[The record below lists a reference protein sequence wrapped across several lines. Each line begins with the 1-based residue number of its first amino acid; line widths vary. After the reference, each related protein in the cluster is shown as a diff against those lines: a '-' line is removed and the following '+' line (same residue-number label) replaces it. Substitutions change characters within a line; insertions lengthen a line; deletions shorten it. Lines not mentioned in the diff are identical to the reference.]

1 MLIRDEKMKIGGSN
15 LSEFEELL
23 EKIQQQK
30 PELTKQDIEDKIKQK
45 MEKIGPGYLTNEG
58 ALFLIAGDLGISL
71 KQNFKELPTE
81 MGLKDIYVGARD
93 VSIESRVLNISPTK
107 QFSRKDGS
115 PFLLRTMTVYDND
128 SAVSVKLWDE
138 KANLPG
144 IDELKPGDLIKIIKA
159 YVKSDLN
166 GSPTINVG
174 SGSNIES
181 TNKESKIC
189 AVDELTIDVSEVKEN
204 QSNLVVSGKIDGS
217 ITTLEFTNR
226 RGEPGKGLRMRLKGK
241 DDATKGVVIWGRDE
255 SFLPKVIPQNAKV
268 RLLGVRTK
276 VGNQGLEIHGNEAT
290 LVEIEG
296 GKEVEPVI
304 VRIGT
309 KRNDGDKT
317 VAIGIDIKKNMVYM
331 SDSSK
336 MLDSV
341 NTGDVVECMPSK
353 VFGNSITINHDSFLR
368 KIDDDKSIPPLSSLR
383 TKISEVKSGNDYCVE
398 AIILKEPEKREVQ
411 TKTGETILLS
421 EMFVEDDSGQIWIK
435 GWRNQAILLDGHSV
449 GEIISV
455 TAVNAK
461 AGLEGRTEL
470 FLTPFSSIV
479 KKN

>member
-1 MLIRDEKMKIGGSN
+1 

-23 EKIQQQK
+23 EKIQEQK
-30 PELTKQDIEDKIKQK
+30 PELTKQDIEDRIKQK
-45 MEKIGPGYLTNEG
+45 KEKIGTGYLTDQG
-58 ALFLIAGDLGISL
+58 ALFLIASDLGISL
-71 KQNFKELPTE
+71 KQTLKVE
-81 MGLKDIYVGARD
+81 MNLKDLYVGAKD
-93 VSIESRVLNISPTK
+93 VSIESRVLNISPAK

-144 IDELKPGDLIKIIKA
+144 IEELKPGDLIKIIKA

-181 TNKESKIC
+181 TNKESEIC
-189 AVDELTIDVSEVKEN
+189 PIDDLTIDASEIKEN
-204 QSNLVVSGKIDGS
+204 QNNLVVSGKIDGG

-226 RGEPGKGLRMRLKGK
+226 RGEPGKGLRMRLKGN
-241 DDATKGVVIWGRDE
+241 DSTTKGVVIWGKDE
-255 SFLPKVIPQNAKV
+255 SFLPKVISQNAKV

-290 LVEIEG
+290 LIEIEG
-296 GKEVEPVI
+296 GKEAELVI
-304 VRIGT
+304 VRIAT
-309 KRNDGDKT
+309 MKKNDGGKT
-317 VAIGIDIKKNMVYM
+317 VAMGIDNKKNMVYLT
-331 SDSSK
+331 DSSN
-336 MLDSV
+336 MLDSIS
-341 NTGDVVECMPSK
+341 TGDVIECMPAQ
-353 VFGNSITINHDSFLR
+353 VFGNAVTINNNSFVR
-368 KIDDDKSIPPLSSLR
+368 KIDDESIPQLSSLR
-383 TKISEVKSGNDYCVE
+383 TKISEIKSGNNYCIE

-421 EMFVEDDSGQIWIK
+421 EMFVEDASGQIWIK
-435 GWRNQAILLDGHSV
+435 GWRNQAILLDGLSS

-470 FLTPFSSIV
+470 FLTPFSAVV

>member
-1 MLIRDEKMKIGGSN
+1 MLIRDEKMKIEGSD

-23 EKIQQQK
+23 EKIQEQK
-30 PELTKQDIEDKIKQK
+30 PELTKQDIDDRIKQK
-45 MEKIGPGYLTNEG
+45 KERIGTGYLTDQG
-58 ALFLIAGDLGISL
+58 ALFLIASDLGISL
-71 KQNFKELPTE
+71 KQTQKVEIN
-81 MGLKDIYVGARD
+81 LKDLYVGAKD

-144 IDELKPGDLIKIIKA
+144 IEELKPGDLIKIIKA

-174 SGSNIES
+174 SGSNIEP
-181 TNKESKIC
+181 TNKESEIRPI
-189 AVDELTIDVSEVKEN
+189 DDLTVDVSEVKEN
-204 QSNLVVSGKIDGS
+204 QSNLVVSGKIDGG
-217 ITTLEFTNR
+217 IATLEFTNR
-226 RGEPGKGLRMRLKGK
+226 RGEPGKGLRMRLKGN
-241 DDATKGVVIWGRDE
+241 DDTVKGVVIWGKDE
-255 SFLPKVIPQNAKV
+255 SFLPKVISHNAKV

-296 GKEVEPVI
+296 GKEAEPVI
-304 VRIGT
+304 VRIGA
-309 KRNDGDKT
+309 KRNDGSRT
-317 VAIGIDIKKNMVYM
+317 IAICIDNNKNMVYM

-341 NTGDVVECMPSK
+341 SIGDVIECMPSK
-353 VFGNSITINHDSFLR
+353 VFGSSITINHDSFLK
-368 KIDDDKSIPPLSSLR
+368 KIDDDESIPPLSDLR

-421 EMFVEDDSGQIWIK
+421 EMFVEDDSDQIWIK
-435 GWRNQAILLDGHSV
+435 GWRNQAILLDGLSV

-455 TAVNAK
+455 TTVNAK

-470 FLTPFSSIV
+470 FLTPYSVIV

>member
-1 MLIRDEKMKIGGSN
+1 

-23 EKIQQQK
+23 KKIQEQK
-30 PELTKQDIEDKIKQK
+30 PELTKQNIEDRIKQK
-45 MEKIGPGYLTNEG
+45 KEKIGAGYLTDQG
-58 ALFLIAGDLGISL
+58 ALFLIAADLGISL
-71 KQNFKELPTE
+71 KQTLKVE
-81 MGLKDIYVGARD
+81 MNLKDLYVGAKD

-144 IDELKPGDLIKIIKA
+144 IEELKPGDLIKIIKA

-181 TNKESKIC
+181 TDKESEIRPI
-189 AVDELTIDVSEVKEN
+189 DDLTIDVSEVKEN
-204 QSNLVVSGKIDGS
+204 QSNLVVSGKIDGN

-226 RGEPGKGLRMRLKGK
+226 RGEPGKGLRMRLKGN
-241 DDATKGVVIWGRDE
+241 DGTAKGVVIWGKDE
-255 SFLPKVIPQNAKV
+255 SLLPKVISQNAKV

-276 VGNQGLEIHGNEAT
+276 IGNQGLEIHGNEAT

-296 GKEVEPVI
+296 GKESEPVI
-304 VRIGT
+304 VRIAT
-309 KRNDGDKT
+309 IKRNDGGKT
-317 VAIGIDIKKNMVYM
+317 VAIGIDNKKNMVYV
-331 SDSSK
+331 SDSSN
-336 MLDSV
+336 MLVPISA
-341 NTGDVVECMPSK
+341 GDVIECMPSQ

-368 KIDDDKSIPPLSSLR
+368 KIDDDKSIPPLSELR

-398 AIILKEPEKREVQ
+398 AIILKEPERREVQ

-435 GWRNQAILLDGHSV
+435 GWRNQAILLDGLSV

-470 FLTPFSSIV
+470 FLTPFSSVV

>member
-1 MLIRDEKMKIGGSN
+1 
-15 LSEFEELL
+15 LSEFEKLL
-23 EKIQQQK
+23 EKIQEQK
-30 PELTKQDIEDKIKQK
+30 PELTRQDIDDKIKQK

-71 KQNFKELPTE
+71 KQNLKTE
-81 MGLKDIYVGARD
+81 MGLKDIYVGAKD
-93 VSIESRVLNISPTK
+93 VSVESRILNISPTK

-144 IDELKPGDLIKIIKA
+144 IEELKPGDLIKIIKA

-166 GSPTINVG
+166 GSPTLNVG

-181 TNKESKIC
+181 TNKESEIR

-204 QSNLVVSGKIDGS
+204 QNNLVVSGKIDGS

-226 RGEPGKGLRMRLKGK
+226 RGEPGKGLRMRLKGN
-241 DDATKGVVIWGRDE
+241 DDGTKGVVIWGKDE
-255 SFLPKVIPQNAKV
+255 SILPKVISQNAKV

-296 GKEVEPVI
+296 GKESEPVV
-304 VRIGT
+304 VRIVSI
-309 KRNDGDKT
+309 KRNDGGKT
-317 VAIGIDIKKNMVYM
+317 SAIGIDNKKNMMYL
-331 SDSSK
+331 SDSSN
-336 MLDSV
+336 MLDSISAGD
-341 NTGDVVECMPSK
+341 GDVIECMPSQI
-353 VFGNSITINHDSFLR
+353 FGNAVTINHDSFLR
-368 KIDDDKSIPPLSSLR
+368 KIDDDGGIPQLSSLR
-383 TKISEVKSGNDYCVE
+383 TKISEVKSGNNYCVE

-435 GWRNQAILLDGHSV
+435 GWRNQAILLDGLSG

>member
-1 MLIRDEKMKIGGSN
+1 MS
-15 LSEFEELL
+15 
-23 EKIQQQK
+23 
-30 PELTKQDIEDKIKQK
+30 
-45 MEKIGPGYLTNEG
+45 
-58 ALFLIAGDLGISL
+58 
-71 KQNFKELPTE
+71 
-81 MGLKDIYVGARD
+81 LKDIYVGAKD

-128 SAVSVKLWDE
+128 STVSVKLWDE

-144 IDELKPGDLIKIIKA
+144 IEELKPGDLIKIIKA
-159 YVKSDLN
+159 YIKSDLN

-181 TNKESKIC
+181 TNKESKIR
-189 AVDELTIDVSEVKEN
+189 AVDELTIDASEVKEN

-226 RGEPGKGLRMRLKGK
+226 RGEPGKGLKMRLKGN
-241 DDATKGVVIWGRDE
+241 DDATKGVVIWGKDE

-290 LVEIEG
+290 LIEIEG
-296 GKEVEPVI
+296 GKELEPVI
-304 VRIGT
+304 VRVAT
-309 KRNDGDKT
+309 MKRNDGGKT
-317 VAIGIDIKKNMVYM
+317 VAMGIDSKKNMVYLT
-331 SDSSK
+331 DSSN
-336 MLDSV
+336 MLDSISA
-341 NTGDVVECMPSK
+341 GDVIECMPAQ
-353 VFGNSITINHDSFLR
+353 VFGNAVTINHNSFVR
-368 KIDDDKSIPPLSSLR
+368 KIDDESIPQLSSLR
-383 TKISEVKSGNDYCVE
+383 TKISEIKSGNNYCIE

-435 GWRNQAILLDGHSV
+435 GWRNQAIILDGLSS

-470 FLTPFSSIV
+470 FLTSFSAV
-479 KKN
+479 TKKN

>member
-1 MLIRDEKMKIGGSN
+1 MLIRDEKVKLEGSN

-30 PELTKQDIEDKIKQK
+30 PELTKQDIEEKIKQK
-45 MEKIGPGYLTNEG
+45 KEKIGAGYLTEQG
-58 ALFLIAGDLGISL
+58 ALFLIASDLGISL
-71 KQNFKELPTE
+71 KQDLKIE
-81 MGLKDIYVGARD
+81 MCLKDIYIGAKD
-93 VSIESRVLNISPTK
+93 VSIESRILNISPAK

-144 IDELKPGDLIKIIKA
+144 IEDLKPGDLIKIIKA

-166 GSPTINVG
+166 GSPTLNVG

-181 TNKESKIC
+181 TNKESKIR

-204 QSNLVVSGKIDGS
+204 QNNLVVAGKIDGS

-226 RGEPGKGLRMRLKGK
+226 RGEPGKGLRMRLKGQ
-241 DDATKGVVIWGRDE
+241 DGGTKGVVIWGKDE
-255 SFLPKVIPQNAKV
+255 SFLPKVISHNAKV

-296 GKEVEPVI
+296 GKEPEPVV
-304 VRIGT
+304 VRIASI
-309 KRNDGDKT
+309 KRNDGGKT
-317 VAIGIDIKKNMVYM
+317 SAIGIDNRKNMMYL
-331 SDSSK
+331 SDSSN
-336 MLDSV
+336 MLGSISA
-341 NTGDVVECMPSK
+341 GDVIECMPSQ
-353 VFGNSITINHDSFLR
+353 VFGNAVTINHDSFVR
-368 KIDDDKSIPPLSSLR
+368 KIDDDKSIPQLSSLR
-383 TKISEVKSGNDYCVE
+383 TKISEIKSGNNYCVE

-435 GWRNQAILLDGHSV
+435 GWRNQAILLDGLSG
-449 GEIISV
+449 GEIISI

>member
-1 MLIRDEKMKIGGSN
+1 M
-15 LSEFEELL
+15 SEFEELL
-23 EKIQQQK
+23 EKIQEQK
-30 PELTKQDIEDKIKQK
+30 PELTKQDIDDRIKQK
-45 MEKIGPGYLTNEG
+45 IEKIGPGYLTDEG
-58 ALFLIAGDLGISL
+58 ALFLIAKDLGISL
-71 KQNFKELPTE
+71 KQTLKTE
-81 MGLKDIYVGARD
+81 MSLKDIYVGAKD

-144 IDELKPGDLIKIIKA
+144 IEELKPGDLIKIIKA
-159 YVKSDLN
+159 YIKSDLN

-181 TNKESKIC
+181 TNKESKIR
-189 AVDELTIDVSEVKEN
+189 AVDELTIDASEVKEN

-226 RGEPGKGLRMRLKGK
+226 RGEPGKGLKMRLKGN
-241 DDATKGVVIWGRDE
+241 DDATKGVVIWGKDE

-276 VGNQGLEIHGNEAT
+276 IGNQGLEIHGNEAT
-290 LVEIEG
+290 LIEIEG
-296 GKEVEPVI
+296 GKESEPVI
-304 VRIGT
+304 VRVAT
-309 KRNDGDKT
+309 MKRNDGGKT
-317 VAIGIDIKKNMVYM
+317 VAMGIDNKKNTVYLT
-331 SDSSK
+331 DSSN
-336 MLDSV
+336 MLDSISA
-341 NTGDVVECMPSK
+341 GDVIECMPAQ
-353 VFGNSITINHDSFLR
+353 VFGNAVTINNDSFVR
-368 KIDDDKSIPPLSSLR
+368 KIDDESIPQLSSLR
-383 TKISEVKSGNDYCVE
+383 TKISEIKSGNNYCIE

-470 FLTPFSSIV
+470 FLTSFSAV
-479 KKN
+479 TKKN

>member
-1 MLIRDEKMKIGGSN
+1 

-23 EKIQQQK
+23 EKIQEQK
-30 PELTKQDIEDKIKQK
+30 PELTKQDIDDRIKQK
-45 MEKIGPGYLTNEG
+45 IEKIGPGYLTEEG
-58 ALFLIAGDLGISL
+58 ALFLIAKDLGISL
-71 KQNFKELPTE
+71 KQTLKTE
-81 MGLKDIYVGARD
+81 MGLKDIYVGAKD

-144 IDELKPGDLIKIIKA
+144 IEELKPGDLIKIIKA
-159 YVKSDLN
+159 YIKSDLN

-174 SGSNIES
+174 SGSNIEP
-181 TNKESKIC
+181 TNKESKIR
-189 AVDELTIDVSEVKEN
+189 AVDELTIDASEVKEN

-226 RGEPGKGLRMRLKGK
+226 RGEPGKGLRMRLKGN
-241 DDATKGVVIWGRDE
+241 DDITKGVVIWGRDE

-290 LVEIEG
+290 LIEIEG
-296 GKEVEPVI
+296 GKESEPVI
-304 VRIGT
+304 VRIAT
-309 KRNDGDKT
+309 MKRNDGGKT
-317 VAIGIDIKKNMVYM
+317 VAMGIDNKKNMVYLT
-331 SDSSK
+331 DSSN
-336 MLDSV
+336 MLDSIS
-341 NTGDVVECMPSK
+341 TGDVIECMPAQ
-353 VFGNSITINHDSFLR
+353 VFGNAVTINNNSFVR
-368 KIDDDKSIPPLSSLR
+368 KIDDESIPQLSSLR
-383 TKISEVKSGNDYCVE
+383 TKISEIKSGNNYCVE

-435 GWRNQAILLDGHSV
+435 GWRNQAILLDGLSS

-470 FLTPFSSIV
+470 FLTPFSAVV

>member
-1 MLIRDEKMKIGGSN
+1 

-23 EKIQQQK
+23 KKIQEQK
-30 PELTKQDIEDKIKQK
+30 PELTKQDIEDRIKQK
-45 MEKIGPGYLTNEG
+45 KEKIGAGYLTDQG
-58 ALFLIAGDLGISL
+58 ALFLIAADLGISL
-71 KQNFKELPTE
+71 KQTLKVE
-81 MGLKDIYVGARD
+81 MNLKDLYVGAKD

-144 IDELKPGDLIKIIKA
+144 IEELKPGDLIKIIKA

-181 TNKESKIC
+181 TDKESEIRPI
-189 AVDELTIDVSEVKEN
+189 DDLTIDVSEVKEN
-204 QSNLVVSGKIDGS
+204 QSNLVVSGKIDGN

-226 RGEPGKGLRMRLKGK
+226 RGEPGKGLRMRLKGN
-241 DDATKGVVIWGRDE
+241 DGTAKGVVIWGKDE
-255 SFLPKVIPQNAKV
+255 SLLPKVISQNAKV

-276 VGNQGLEIHGNEAT
+276 IGNQGLEIHGNEAT

-296 GKEVEPVI
+296 GKESEPVI
-304 VRIGT
+304 VRIAT
-309 KRNDGDKT
+309 IKRNDGGKT
-317 VAIGIDIKKNMVYM
+317 VAIGIDNKKNMVYV
-331 SDSSK
+331 SDSSN
-336 MLDSV
+336 MLVPISA
-341 NTGDVVECMPSK
+341 GDVIECMPSQ

-368 KIDDDKSIPPLSSLR
+368 KIDDDKSIPPLSELR
-383 TKISEVKSGNDYCVE
+383 TKISEVKSGNDYCIE

-411 TKTGETILLS
+411 TKTGEMILLS
-421 EMFVEDDSGQIWIK
+421 EMFVEDGSGQIWLK

>member
-1 MLIRDEKMKIGGSN
+1 M
-15 LSEFEELL
+15 SEFEELL
-23 EKIQQQK
+23 EKIQEQK
-30 PELTKQDIEDKIKQK
+30 PELTKQDIDDRIKQK
-45 MEKIGPGYLTNEG
+45 IEKIGPGYLTEEG
-58 ALFLIAGDLGISL
+58 ALFLIAKDLGISL
-71 KQNFKELPTE
+71 KQTLKTE
-81 MGLKDIYVGARD
+81 MSLKDIYVGAKD

-144 IDELKPGDLIKIIKA
+144 IEELKPGDLIKIIKA
-159 YVKSDLN
+159 YIKSDLN

-174 SGSNIES
+174 SGSNIEP
-181 TNKESKIC
+181 TNKESKII
-189 AVDELTIDVSEVKEN
+189 AVDELTVDASQVKEN

-226 RGEPGKGLRMRLKGK
+226 RGEPGKGLRMRLKGN

-290 LVEIEG
+290 LIEIEG
-296 GKEVEPVI
+296 GKESEPVI
-304 VRIGT
+304 VRVAT
-309 KRNDGDKT
+309 MKRNDGGKT
-317 VAIGIDIKKNMVYM
+317 VAMGIDNKKNMVYLT
-331 SDSSK
+331 DSSN
-336 MLDSV
+336 MLDSISA
-341 NTGDVVECMPSK
+341 GDVIECMPAQ
-353 VFGNSITINHDSFLR
+353 VFGNAVTINNDSFVR
-368 KIDDDKSIPPLSSLR
+368 KIDDESIPSLSDLR
-383 TKISEVKSGNDYCVE
+383 TKISEIKSGNNYCVE

-421 EMFVEDDSGQIWIK
+421 EMFVEDASGQIWIK
-435 GWRNQAILLDGHSV
+435 GWRNQAILLDGLSS

-470 FLTPFSSIV
+470 FLTPYSTVV

>member
-1 MLIRDEKMKIGGSN
+1 M
-15 LSEFEELL
+15 SEFEELL
-23 EKIQQQK
+23 EKIQEQK
-30 PELTKQDIEDKIKQK
+30 PELTKQDIDDRIKQK
-45 MEKIGPGYLTNEG
+45 IEKIGPGYLTEEG
-58 ALFLIAGDLGISL
+58 ALFLIAKDLGISL
-71 KQNFKELPTE
+71 KQTLKTE
-81 MGLKDIYVGARD
+81 MSLKDIYVGAKD

-144 IDELKPGDLIKIIKA
+144 IEELKPGDLIKIIKA
-159 YVKSDLN
+159 YVKSDLD

-181 TNKESKIC
+181 TNKESKII
-189 AVDELTIDVSEVKEN
+189 AVDELTVDASQVKEN

-226 RGEPGKGLRMRLKGK
+226 RGEPGKGLRMRLKGN
-241 DDATKGVVIWGRDE
+241 DDATKGVVIWGKDE

-290 LVEIEG
+290 LIEIEG
-296 GKEVEPVI
+296 GKESEPVI
-304 VRIGT
+304 VRVAT
-309 KRNDGDKT
+309 MKRNDGGKT
-317 VAIGIDIKKNMVYM
+317 VAMGIDNKKNMVYLT
-331 SDSSK
+331 DSSN
-336 MLDSV
+336 MLDSISA
-341 NTGDVVECMPSK
+341 GDVIECMPAQ
-353 VFGNSITINHDSFLR
+353 VFGNAVTINNDSFVR
-368 KIDDDKSIPPLSSLR
+368 KIDDESIPSLSDLR
-383 TKISEVKSGNDYCVE
+383 TKISEIKSGNNYCVE

-421 EMFVEDDSGQIWIK
+421 EMFVEDASGQIWIK
-435 GWRNQAILLDGHSV
+435 GWRNQAILLDGLSS

-470 FLTPFSSIV
+470 FLTPYSTVV

>member
-1 MLIRDEKMKIGGSN
+1 

-23 EKIQQQK
+23 EKIQEQK
-30 PELTKQDIEDKIKQK
+30 PELTKQDIEDRIKQK
-45 MEKIGPGYLTNEG
+45 KEKIGTGYLTDQG
-58 ALFLIAGDLGISL
+58 ALFLIASDLGISL
-71 KQNFKELPTE
+71 KQTLKVE
-81 MGLKDIYVGARD
+81 MNLKDLYVGAKD
-93 VSIESRVLNISPTK
+93 VSIESRVLNISPAK

-144 IDELKPGDLIKIIKA
+144 IEDLKPGDLIKIIKA

-181 TNKESKIC
+181 TNKESEIC
-189 AVDELTIDVSEVKEN
+189 PIDDLTIDASEIKEN
-204 QSNLVVSGKIDGS
+204 QSNLVVSGKIDGG

-226 RGEPGKGLRMRLKGK
+226 RGEPGKGLRMRLKGN
-241 DDATKGVVIWGRDE
+241 DGTTKGVVIWGKDE
-255 SFLPKVIPQNAKV
+255 SFLPKVISQNAKV

-290 LVEIEG
+290 LIEIEG
-296 GKEVEPVI
+296 GKELEPVI
-304 VRIGT
+304 VRIAT
-309 KRNDGDKT
+309 KRNEGEKT
-317 VAIGIDIKKNMVYM
+317 VAIGIDIKKNMVYV

-341 NTGDVVECMPSK
+341 STGDVIECMPSK
-353 VFGNSITINHDSFLR
+353 VFGSSITINHDSFLR

-398 AIILKEPEKREVQ
+398 AIILKEPERREVQ

>member
-1 MLIRDEKMKIGGSN
+1 M
-15 LSEFEELL
+15 SEFEELL
-23 EKIQQQK
+23 EKIREQK
-30 PELTKQDIEDKIKQK
+30 PELTKQDIDDRIKQK
-45 MEKIGPGYLTNEG
+45 KEKIGTGYLTDHG
-58 ALFLIAGDLGISL
+58 ALFLIASDLGISL
-71 KQNFKELPTE
+71 KQTLKTE
-81 MGLKDIYVGARD
+81 MSLKDIYIGAKD

-144 IDELKPGDLIKIIKA
+144 IEELKPGDLIKIIKA
-159 YVKSDLN
+159 YVKSDLD

-174 SGSNIES
+174 SGSNIEP
-181 TNKESKIC
+181 TKKESKIR

-204 QSNLVVSGKIDGS
+204 QTNLVVAGKIDGN

-226 RGEPGKGLRMRLKGK
+226 RGEPGKGLKIRLKGK
-241 DDATKGVVIWGRDE
+241 DDTTKGVVVWGKDE

-296 GKEVEPVI
+296 GKESEPVI
-304 VRIGT
+304 VRIAT
-309 KRNDGDKT
+309 MKRNDGGKT
-317 VAIGIDIKKNMVYM
+317 VAMGIDNNKNIVYL
-331 SDSSK
+331 SDSSNL
-336 MLDSV
+336 LDPFAV
-341 NTGDVVECMPSK
+341 GDVIECMPSQ
-353 VFGNSITINHDSFLR
+353 VFGSSITINHDSFVR
-368 KIDDDKSIPPLSSLR
+368 KIDDDKSIPELSSLR
-383 TKISEVKSGNDYCVE
+383 TKISEIKPGNDYCVE

-421 EMFVEDDSGQIWIK
+421 EMFVEDDSDQIWIK
-435 GWRNQAILLDGHSV
+435 GWRNQAILLDGLSV

-455 TAVNAK
+455 TTVNAK

-470 FLTPFSSIV
+470 FLTPFSVIV